1 MLEKS
6 IKCPYCGADATGQN
20 QDDLIHKFVT
30 CPSCG
35 RYEYRDF
42 PATIG
47 TEIKDKIAS
56 YLYYTSKVEE
66 HADYRFYNFIGSKE
80 AYEKQCSQY
89 PWCHYASIAEIE
101 AFYPKTFAER
111 IDRILLGFAKL
122 SEYIGGIITIKYDS
136 LISAFFI
143 KRYDKNGRALD
154 QKNIGLQLEQV
165 LEYLKQKNYIDV
177 GTIAIETQIQLLPDG
192 WVRIDE
198 LQKEP
203 SNNKNVFISM
213 AFNDGTKDTREALRG
228 GIINAGYSP
237 EFIDEIIHNK
247 QIVPE
252 MFRLIRE
259 CRFLILDISDPNY
272 GAYYEA
278 GYALGLGKE
287 VIICCSQEAFNKT
300 LPEEEKKYEKYLRP
314 HFDIAQKQILVWDN
328 YEDLTKKLEEWI
340 KAIIG

>member
-1 MLEKS
+1 MNDRS
-6 IKCPYCGADATGQN
+6 MKCPYCGADANGQDK
-20 QDDLIHKFVT
+20 DDLIHKFVT

-35 RYEYRDF
+35 RYEYQDF
-42 PATIG
+42 PDIIG
-47 TEIKDKIAS
+47 TEIKDKISS
-56 YLYYTSKVEE
+56 YLYYTGKVEE
-66 HADYRFYNFIGSKE
+66 HADYRFYNFIGSRE
-80 AYEKQCSQY
+80 AFEKQCSQY

-122 SEYIGGIITIKYDS
+122 SEYIGDIITINYES
-136 LISAFFI
+136 LVSALFI
-143 KRYDKNGRALD
+143 NRYDKKKRPLD
-154 QKNIGLQLEQV
+154 QKKILQQISQI
-165 LEYLKQKNYIDV
+165 LEYLTQKNYVDV
-177 GTIAIETQIQLLPDG
+177 GSISVKTKVQLLPEG
-192 WVRIDE
+192 WKRVDE

-203 SNNKNVFISM
+203 SNNKEVFVSM
-213 AFNDGTKDTREALRG
+213 AFNNGTKDTREAIRN

-287 VIICCSQEAFNKT
+287 VIICCSEEAFNKT